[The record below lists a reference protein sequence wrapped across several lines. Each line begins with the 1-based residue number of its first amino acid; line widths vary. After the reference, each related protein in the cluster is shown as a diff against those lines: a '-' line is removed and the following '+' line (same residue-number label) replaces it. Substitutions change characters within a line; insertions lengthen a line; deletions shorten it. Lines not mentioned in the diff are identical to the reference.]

1 LKFLIEI
8 GHKND
13 PFTKIC
19 GITLLDRV
27 YKTIKYSVQ
36 GDVFLLNKVD
46 REILSYMEKNNY
58 NFKTIDAVGS
68 DVIILSTDTVFNMEY
83 VKSLSGVSTYK
94 TPFIME
100 INTEQDMFKA
110 EAKLIDDCKKSGE
123 GYVTYL
129 TRLVSLRISKY
140 VCRTNI
146 TPNQITA
153 SRIPVFI
160 LASIFIAYNFNYS
173 TYLLGLI
180 GHILCATILD
190 SIDGDVARLKL
201 QFSKQGEWMDM
212 ANDIIASILLVFSL
226 SFLNSNLNYSSFDN
240 VLNIVIPISF
250 ILANLMII
258 HILFRNYDGGGF
270 LNVMY
275 EFSKKG
281 LWRSIISEPIRRD
294 TSIIIICII
303 SMFYLTRLVLVMT
316 GLMSLG
322 IFVYYGIVIS
332 RPKTLVSK
340 S

>member
-1 LKFLIEI
+1 MKFLIEI

-27 YKTIKYSVQ
+27 YKTIKYAVH
-36 GDVFLLNKVD
+36 GDVYLLRIVD
-46 REILSYMEKNNY
+46 SRILSYMEKHNY
-58 NFKTIDAVGS
+58 NFKTIDVVDS
-68 DVIILSTDTVFNMEY
+68 DVIRLSTDTVFNMEY
-83 VKSLSGVSTYK
+83 VKSLTGSSTYK
-94 TPFIME
+94 APFIME
-100 INTEQDMFKA
+100 VNTKADMLKA

-160 LASIFIAYNFNYS
+160 LASVFIAYNFNYA

-180 GHILCATILD
+180 GHILCATVLD

-226 SFLNSNLNYSSFDN
+226 AFLNSNLNHSSFDN
-240 VLNIVIPISF
+240 VLNIAIPVSF
-250 ILANLMII
+250 VLANLMII
-258 HILFRNYDGGGF
+258 HILFRNYGGGGF

-281 LWRSIISEPIRRD
+281 LWRSVISEPIRRD
-294 TSIIIICII
+294 TSIVIICII

-316 GLMSLG
+316 GLMSFGLF
-322 IFVYYGIVIS
+322 IYYLFVIS
-332 RPKTLVSK
+332 KPKDLVMK
-340 S
+340 